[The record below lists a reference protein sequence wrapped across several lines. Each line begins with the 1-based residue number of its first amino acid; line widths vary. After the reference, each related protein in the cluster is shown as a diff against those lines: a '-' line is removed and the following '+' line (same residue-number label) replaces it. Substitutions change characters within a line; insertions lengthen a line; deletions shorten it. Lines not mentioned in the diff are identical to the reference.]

1 MAGNPNF
8 DAILST
14 TLKKYTPRIEDNIFK
29 NLPLL
34 YFLQEADHID
44 TVDGGESLVDP
55 LMYGKNGT
63 AGSYQGYD
71 NIDTTPQEGI
81 TAANYAWR
89 QFAASV
95 AISGLEEIKN
105 HGDAA
110 VIRLLDA
117 KVQQAEMSIEE
128 AMENMFFLDGSGNSG
143 KDWYGLA
150 YFIPDSPS
158 GATTIGGID
167 SSSSANSWW
176 RATSTNVAGVLT
188 IDAMS
193 KLYNTVSKGKDH
205 PDFALGTE
213 PVYRAYE
220 ALLQPALRY
229 SDSKTADAG
238 FENLLYKS
246 MPIMFSDYCQ
256 SGNLYY
262 LNSRYLRL
270 QRHSQVWF
278 QNSPF
283 VKPHGQDARYSLILS
298 AGNLT
303 SSNLQRLGKLY
314 GLTDS

>member
-1 MAGNPNF
+1 MATGNPDF

-14 TLKKYTPRIEDNIFK
+14 TLKRYTPRIEDNIFK

-44 TVDGGESLVDP
+44 EVDGGEQLVDP
-55 LMYGKNGT
+55 LMYGKNST
-63 AGSYQGYD
+63 AGSYSGYD

-81 TAANYAWR
+81 TSAVYDWR

-128 AMENMFFLDGSGNSG
+128 SMEEMFFLDGSGNSS
-143 KDWYGLA
+143 KDWFGLA
-150 YFIPDSPS
+150 YFIPDDP
-158 GATTIGGID
+158 TTGSVGGID
-167 SSSSANSWW
+167 RSVSTNSWW
-176 RATSTNVAGVLT
+176 RPTCTNVAGVLT

-205 PDFALGTE
+205 PDFGLSTE
-213 PVYRAYE
+213 PIYRAYE
-220 ALLQPALRY
+220 ALLQPQLRFA
-229 SDSKTADAG
+229 DSKTADAG

-246 MPIMFSDYCQ
+246 MPLMFSDYCQ
-256 SGNLYY
+256 SGDLYY

-303 SSNLQRLGKLY
+303 ASNCQRLGKLY
-314 GLTDS
+314 GLTDA

>member
-44 TVDGGESLVDP
+44 TVDGGEQLVDP
-55 LMYGKNGT
+55 LMYGKNST
-63 AGSYQGYD
+63 AGSFKGYD

-81 TAANYAWR
+81 SSAVYDWR

-105 HGDAA
+105 NGDSA

-128 AMENMFFLDGSGNSG
+128 AMEVMFFLDGTGNGS
-143 KDWYGLA
+143 KDWNGLM
-150 YFIPDSPS
+150 YFIPDDP
-158 GATTIGGID
+158 TTGTVGGID
-167 SSSSANSWW
+167 RATNTWW
-176 RATSTNVAGVLT
+176 RPAVTNVAGVLT

-205 PDFALGTE
+205 PDFGLSTE

-220 ALLQPALRY
+220 ALLQPQLRY
-229 SDSKTADAG
+229 ADSKTADAG

-246 MPIMFSDYCQ
+246 MPLMFSDYAT
-256 SGNLYY
+256 SGQLYY
-262 LNSRYLRL
+262 LNSRYMRL

-298 AGNLT
+298 AGNIT
-303 SSNLQRLGKLY
+303 ASNCLRLGKLR
-314 GLTDS
+314 GLTDV